1 MDSGENPTR
10 LASDLIFAS
19 RVFSVCRE
27 RYRLGEREVVRDVVH
42 HPGAVVM
49 VPLLGDGRVVM
60 VRQWRAPAGRKLLE
74 LPAGTLEPGEEPAA
88 AAERE
93 LQEEIGY
100 RAGRLTALGSFY
112 SAPGFC
118 TERLH
123 LFLAEDLVP
132 DPRPGDEDEAI
143 EVVTLPLGEALEQA
157 LRGELQDAK
166 TIAGLCLAAARLGL
180 WGAGR

>member
-1 MDSGENPTR
+1 MESGEHPTR

-19 RVFSVCRE
+19 RVFSVFRE
-27 RYRLGEREVVRDVVH
+27 RYWFGDREILRDVVR

-49 VPLLGDGRVVM
+49 VPVLGDGRVLL

-100 RAGRLTALGSFY
+100 RSRRLTPLGSFY

-118 TERLH
+118 TELLH

-132 DPRPGDEDEAI
+132 DPRPGDADEAI
-143 EVVTLPLGEALEQA
+143 EVVILPLAEALVRA

-180 WGAGR
+180 WGSAP